1 MTSEEIESKAK
12 EYADRAWSTLGVEFN
27 EDHNTFENIVIDAFM
42 AGAKSERAELL
53 RWRDPKEELPD
64 DTEYVLIKEMK
75 SYWHYTFLTS
85 DVGVTSY
92 GFGIKMNENG
102 NEFDFYKF
110 HLEYPRLT
118 LLSVNQISEEQFNKF
133 SELINNNQ
141 QCNAR

>member
-1 MTSEEIESKAK
+1 
-12 EYADRAWSTLGVEFN
+12 
-27 EDHNTFENIVIDAFM
+27 
-42 AGAKSERAELL
+42 
-53 RWRDPKEELPD
+53 
-64 DTEYVLIKEMK
+64 MK

-85 DVGVTSY
+85 DDGVTSY
-92 GFGIKMNENG
+92 GFGIKMNENENG